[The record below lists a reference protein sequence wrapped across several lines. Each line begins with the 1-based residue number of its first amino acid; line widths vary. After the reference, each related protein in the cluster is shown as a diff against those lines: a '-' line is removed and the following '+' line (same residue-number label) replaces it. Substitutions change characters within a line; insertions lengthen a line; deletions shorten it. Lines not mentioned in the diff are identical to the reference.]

1 MTLRIASITRPKS
14 SISDRDDVSV
24 TFAIVEG
31 AEVCP
36 TALEALDMRSIEVF
50 ATEDAISE
58 ASIAKVTQTQG
69 LAEHMK
75 FRVEA
80 PRGACQVPGEVSFLF
95 GA

>member
-1 MTLRIASITRPKS
+1 MTLRIASITRPRS
-14 SISDRDDVSV
+14 PVLDRDDVWV
-24 TFAIVEG
+24 TFTMDIG

-58 ASIAKVTQTQG
+58 ASIAKVIQTQS
-69 LAEHMK
+69 LVEHVV

-80 PRGACQVPGEVSFLF
+80 PQDACQVPGVVSFLF

>member
-1 MTLRIASITRPKS
+1 MVI
-14 SISDRDDVSV
+14 
-24 TFAIVEG
+24 G

-50 ATEDAISE
+50 ATDAISE
-58 ASIAKVTQTQG
+58 ASIAKVQTQS
-69 LAEHMK
+69 LVEHVV

-80 PRGACQVPGEVSFLF
+80 PRDACQVPGVVSFLF

>member
-14 SISDRDDVSV
+14 PILDRDDISV
-24 TFAIVEG
+24 AIATVVR

-58 ASIAKVTQTQG
+58 AFIAKVIQTQG
-69 LAEHMK
+69 LTEHVM

-80 PRGACQVPGEVSFLF
+80 PRDACQVPGGISFLF

>member
-14 SISDRDDVSV
+14 PILDRDDVSV
-24 TFAIVEG
+24 TFAMVVE

-50 ATEDAISE
+50 ATEDVISE
-58 ASIAKVTQTQG
+58 ASIAKVIQTQG
-69 LAEHMK
+69 LAGHVM

-80 PRGACQVPGEVSFLF
+80 PRDACQVSGGFSFLF

>member
-14 SISDRDDVSV
+14 PILDGDDVSV
-24 TFAIVEG
+24 TFTMVVG
-31 AEVCP
+31 AEACP
-36 TALEALDMRSIEVF
+36 TVLEALDMRSIEVF

-69 LAEHMK
+69 LAEHVM

-80 PRGACQVPGEVSFLF
+80 PRDACQVPGEASFLF

>member
-14 SISDRDDVSV
+14 PILDGDDVSV
-24 TFAIVEG
+24 TFTMVVG
-31 AEVCP
+31 AEACP

-50 ATEDAISE
+50 ATISE

-69 LAEHMK
+69 LAEHVM

-80 PRGACQVPGEVSFLF
+80 PRDACQVPGEVSFLF